1 MSQCCTRKRRIT
13 LNLNSLVRRYVG
25 CVYYRESFRFLNY
38 SITSLCIFFLVA
50 CSVADLED
58 FATQRDPG
66 DIDIRQTEG
75 YGDLPPG
82 ADKKVLVPVE
92 SIFGGAQ
99 ARQSVGGQ
107 ISKFFIGPDDE
118 VKLRRPVSVSGTD
131 GWLFIVDA
139 EQRTVFKYDLNEKT
153 IEPLSDVIAR
163 ISGDP
168 GNIYVAND
176 ASFYIVDQL
185 GKKVLHFNER
195 GDFVGSFDD
204 AVNLSRPMD
213 VFVDEPSGD
222 VYVADGSYSHI
233 VVFNQ
238 FGNPLRAIGK
248 RGTGPGRFRAITS
261 MAQSLEGIFVIDRL
275 ELPVQLITDRGEFR
289 YSMGEAN
296 HVYPTAVAVGEN
308 GWVFVSDQS
317 DNKIRVYVNKRLVD
331 SVGGTGHAPAR
342 FRKITSMW
350 ANQDLLYVADS
361 LNQRVQVLRMVPQN
375 LHLWNTE
382 K

>member
-1 MSQCCTRKRRIT
+1 MSQCCTRKRRTT
-13 LNLNSLVRRYVG
+13 LKH
-25 CVYYRESFRFLNY
+25 
-38 SITSLCIFFLVA
+38 SITSLCIFLLVA
-50 CSVADLED
+50 CSVADIEK
-58 FATQRDPG
+58 FATERDPG
-66 DIDIRQTEG
+66 DIDIRKTES
-75 YGDLPPG
+75 YGALPPD

-92 SIFGGAQ
+92 SIFGGRQ
-99 ARQSVGGQ
+99 ARQSFGGQ
-107 ISKFFIGPDDE
+107 ISKFFIGADDE
-118 VKLRRPVSVSGTD
+118 IRLRRPVSVSGTD
-131 GWLFIVDA
+131 GFLFIVDA

-163 ISGDP
+163 VSGEP

-185 GKKVLHFNER
+185 GKKVIHFNEF

-204 AVNLSRPMD
+204 AVNLSRPID

-261 MAQSLEGIFVIDRL
+261 MTQTLEGLFVTDRL

-289 YSMGEAN
+289 YSLGEAN

-317 DNKIRVYVNKRLVD
+317 DNKIRVYVNQRLVD
-331 SVGGTGHAPAR
+331 TVGGTGHAPAR
-342 FRKITSMW
+342 FHKITSMW
-350 ANQDLLYVADS
+350 AYQDLLYVADS
-361 LNQRVQVLRMVPQN
+361 LNQRVQVLRMEPKN
-375 LHLWNTE
+375 IHRWNSE
-382 K
+382 